1 MICFL
6 GKIQL
11 YLECISGTLE
21 SSRCIEWLS
30 EDTFISHN
38 IIKRVWPASQ
48 RDAVFWSHI
57 RHVITEDEEDPD
69 IWIVVN
75 YSTDH
80 PSTPVSVIYN
90 KFFFKDIE
98 KSESRFTE

>member
-1 MICFL
+1 MN
-6 GKIQL
+6 
-11 YLECISGTLE
+11 CISGTLE

-57 RHVITEDEEDPD
+57 RHVINEDEEEEADT
-69 IWIVVN
+69 WIVVN

-80 PSTPVSVIYN
+80 PAVPVSVPYGNFLIKN
-90 KFFFKDIE
+90 VSGGGRE
-98 KSESRFTE
+98 